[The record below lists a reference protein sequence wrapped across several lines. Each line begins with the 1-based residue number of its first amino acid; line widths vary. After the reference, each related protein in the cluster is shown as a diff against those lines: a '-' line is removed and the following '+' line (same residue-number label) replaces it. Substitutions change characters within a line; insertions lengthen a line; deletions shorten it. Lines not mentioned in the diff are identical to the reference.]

1 MMTVSLPVLTVAN
14 NLNYFWRIEMAR
26 GLACR
31 YCNFP
36 MRVVSTN
43 MQPQGTW
50 VVYECQNATC
60 KGGSW
65 SEKVFE
71 GKN

>member
-1 MMTVSLPVLTVAN
+1 
-14 NLNYFWRIEMAR
+14 MAR

-43 MQPQGTW
+43 VQPQGTW

-60 KGGSW
+60 KGGGW